1 MLFIKKK
8 AKEAEM
14 EKMKAVEAEQPKP
27 ETVKCPK
34 CGAELDKQRV
44 VKAIYLL

>member
-27 ETVKCPK
+27 ETVRNV
-34 CGAELDKQRV
+34 ELSLISRE
-44 VKAIYLL
+44 L